1 MNIIILRPTTLSYC
15 CVATSGIP
23 VSLPFLVKSLLLI
36 YIVPLTHCLVGDD
49 FHLVSQEVTFHQ
61 GATTDVTQNASVEII
76 DDSLVEGTESFVVSG
91 DVAAPTLFV
100 PGGDT
105 ATVTILDN
113 DGECG

>member
-1 MNIIILRPTTLSYC
+1 M
-15 CVATSGIP
+15 
-23 VSLPFLVKSLLLI
+23 
-36 YIVPLTHCLVGDD
+36 
-49 FHLVSQEVTFHQ
+49 TFHK
-61 GATTDVTQNASVEII
+61 GATTGVTKNVSVEII

-91 DVAAPTLFV
+91 DVAAPASFV

>member
-1 MNIIILRPTTLSYC
+1 MPCHQWNSNF
-15 CVATSGIP
+15 TSDFSDPCEI
-23 VSLPFLVKSLLLI
+23 VTI
-36 YIVPLTHCLVGDD
+36 YIVALAHHLVEGDD
-49 FHLVSQEVTFHQ
+49 FHLVGQEVTFHQ
-61 GATTDVTQNASVEII
+61 GATTGVTKNASVEII

-91 DVAAPTLFV
+91 NVAAPALFV